1 MFLGKMDNSG
11 MSSVWW
17 DWIYLTLGNFS
28 KPVAT
33 ISLPKSPTFLGKF
46 CKGVKI
52 FNFSSELIFGQLL
65 WTFGDFLLVT
75 LDVINIVSLLSSTTA
90 MRFNEGMQDLW
101 QMLLAKQIDFFKKT
115 GRLYIILVFN
125 SDVPGLN
132 PDGVHIFTV
141 KLSEKNNVK
150 EKEAGK

>member
-1 MFLGKMDNSG
+1 
-11 MSSVWW
+11 
-17 DWIYLTLGNFS
+17 
-28 KPVAT
+28 
-33 ISLPKSPTFLGKF
+33 
-46 CKGVKI
+46 
-52 FNFSSELIFGQLL
+52 
-65 WTFGDFLLVT
+65 
-75 LDVINIVSLLSSTTA
+75 
-90 MRFNEGMQDLW
+90 MQDLW

>member
-1 MFLGKMDNSG
+1 
-11 MSSVWW
+11 
-17 DWIYLTLGNFS
+17 
-28 KPVAT
+28 
-33 ISLPKSPTFLGKF
+33 
-46 CKGVKI
+46 
-52 FNFSSELIFGQLL
+52 
-65 WTFGDFLLVT
+65 
-75 LDVINIVSLLSSTTA
+75 